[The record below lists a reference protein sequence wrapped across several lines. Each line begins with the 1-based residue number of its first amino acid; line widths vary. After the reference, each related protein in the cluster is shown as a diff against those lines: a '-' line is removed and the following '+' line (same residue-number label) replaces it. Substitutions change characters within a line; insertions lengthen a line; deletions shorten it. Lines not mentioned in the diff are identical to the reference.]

1 MVRFT
6 GAFIAV
12 LVAAVANMASGQVL
26 DKNSFTERQLYDRHM
41 ATLDRVYSN
50 VISANKGRTVLRQTR
65 TVPEGTFAS
74 NVVGRIHPF
83 GRMNNLD
90 DTMDY
95 FWGLFGSNNPSNTL
109 QLFPEVLSYKISA
122 FANTGLAAHAFV
134 DLTVSDL
141 KGGQASIRA
150 QAQFLFEE
158 RASGS
163 VITQYDRIHGS
174 MEKLDMVGKTCKAQR
189 AICGKGL
196 SSPWPLANCEIALA
210 FKGLGE
216 AAIFGSDSILCR
228 AGEVNLAYLR
238 KDIHCN
244 NLGPSGGSKCVDSEY
259 TDYFVPIG
267 RPFTDTP
274 STKDASNVQQVKD
287 FAEAKYTTIYPG
299 NLHGQRLSLTIPLD
313 VSGPIGIFTNTEDTV
328 EYQFGIFG
336 SDNPED
342 LASGLIPVISDLR
355 STDMVAATSIDYV
368 MMSLITKKTYPLRV
382 QGFWFLNDAYEVS
395 GYDVQVH
402 NSGRFNDEVAFN
414 VPDWLSKPAL
424 AAAICISQSR
434 ACKGKNQ
441 VYGGPGQPE
450 CFTHFI
456 GTIPIGDGSQ
466 VAADSVQPEHHC
478 AHVSPSGGGKCVDIP
493 YDDYFTVPFKNPFF
507 GY

>member
-163 VITQYDRIHGS
+163 RIHGS

-287 FAEAKYTTIYPG
+287 FAEAKYTVFNVTIRPTFS
-299 NLHGQRLSLTIPLD
+299 NDT
-313 VSGPIGIFTNTEDTV
+313 SGRIWPIGIFTNTEDTV

-342 LASGLIPVISDLR
+342 LASGLIPVISDFKINGYVNNGK
-355 STDMVAATSIDYV
+355 VAATSIDYV

-441 VYGGPGQPE
+441 VYGGPGQP
-450 CFTHFI
+450 
-456 GTIPIGDGSQ
+456 DQ
-466 VAADSVQPEHHC
+466 VAADSVQCRSIHVNLAFFRPEHHC